1 MELEAYFGVM
11 ALFIAALPAESK
23 MTAETHSSASAQH
36 FVCNVGYTEKE
47 CDDEMTVLRKA
58 LAKYPTSQLGEW
70 TWVLVRSEDW
80 KLVLLAR
87 KLDPSIPAL
96 TAPLA
101 RTTFFEEALLAGA
114 AGRVSE
120 LMAVWHRGRENL
132 LDFAIRHEL
141 GHAFCN
147 DTSEGR
153 ADRVARLLEQEKPIS
168 CKGKVDSKQ
177 SDKIELPGIF
187 PSLDRLQITNSC
199 TSSSSRHALRETFA

>member
-1 MELEAYFGVM
+1 MELKPYFGII
-11 ALFIAALPAESK
+11 ALLVAAFPAEAK
-23 MTAETHSSASAQH
+23 MTGETNSSASAQH
-36 FVCNVGYTEKE
+36 FVCNVGYSQKE
-47 CDDEMTVLRKA
+47 CDNEMTVLRKA
-58 LAKYPTSQLGEW
+58 LAKYPASQVGEW

-80 KLVLLAR
+80 KLILLTR
-87 KLDPSIPAL
+87 RLDPGIPAFSAL
-96 TAPLA
+96 EI

-153 ADRVARLLEQEKPIS
+153 ADRVARLLEQKKPIS
-168 CKGKVDSKQ
+168 CKGEVDSKQ
-177 SDKIELPGIF
+177 SDKNRTARSFPDPLSPANHEFLHIEF
-187 PSLDRLQITNSC
+187 
-199 TSSSSRHALRETFA
+199 